1 MIRISSLFYPKFKC
15 NLIRMGKSFDGGYVV
30 EKKSVMESKILVSFG
45 ISDDWSFEEDF
56 SNLGD
61 KRIYSY
67 DYSVNRRFWITNFIK
82 SILRIIFLKNITEN
96 FIKLFD
102 YFKYKKFFDL
112 KDNFHFK
119 KFITSSSMKKNLFK
133 SNINISLNETLKE
146 IDKDIFL
153 KIDIEGSEY
162 RILDEIIKNSK
173 KINGLVIEFH
183 DFDLHY
189 DLIKKF
195 INDFDQNLIHI
206 HVNNYGSINKEGLPS
221 VVELSFA
228 SKFFVKDNDFNNKSY
243 PVVNLDMPNNK
254 DEIDC
259 NITFY

>member
-1 MIRISSLFYPKFKC
+1 MIRISSLFYPKFKY
-15 NLIRMGKSFDGGYVV
+15 NLIRLGKSFDGGYVV
-30 EKKSVMESKILVSFG
+30 ERKSIVESKTLVSFG

-56 SNLGD
+56 SKLGD
-61 KRIYSY
+61 KKIYSY
-67 DYSVNRRFWITNFIK
+67 DYSVNGRFWITNFIK
-82 SILRIIFLKNITEN
+82 SILRILFLKNITEN

-173 KINGLVIEFH
+173 KLT
-183 DFDLHY
+183 D
-189 DLIKKF
+189 
-195 INDFDQNLIHI
+195 
-206 HVNNYGSINKEGLPS
+206 
-221 VVELSFA
+221 
-228 SKFFVKDNDFNNKSY
+228 
-243 PVVNLDMPNNK
+243 
-254 DEIDC
+254 
-259 NITFY
+259 